1 MLKLEGVT
9 KRYKGASVNAVDNL
23 HLEVR
28 PGEIFGFL
36 GPNGAGK
43 TTTIKM
49 VVGLLAVDLGQD
61 CGQRPRSGSRSPG
74 G

>member
-28 PGEIFGFL
+28 PG
-36 GPNGAGK
+36 
-43 TTTIKM
+43 
-49 VVGLLAVDLGQD
+49 
-61 CGQRPRSGSRSPG
+61 RSSAF
-74 G
+74 